1 MKGKNQTFIKYR
13 PKKKKKKKLME
24 YAQICEHVGRMEG
37 RRENTG
43 GQGVPA
49 EAIRGL
55 IIWKIV
61 KEKTVARHAL
71 SSLGVI

>member
-1 MKGKNQTFIKYR
+1 M
-13 PKKKKKKKLME
+13 ME